1 MKEDKME
8 SRSKF
13 QKERQEVL
21 RTPLSTACD
30 NEIRAEV
37 VVVVVVVDGSTYRKE
52 VGQKFSTT
60 HCSNCTEDACI
71 FLPPILTFNYIVST
85 QYKNFRDRWIPK
97 GAE

>member
-13 QKERQEVL
+13 QKERQVL

-37 VVVVVVVDGSTYRKE
+37 VVVVVVDGSTYRKG

-71 FLPPILTFNYIVST
+71 FLPPILTFTAIVST
-85 QYKNFRDRWIPK
+85 QYKKFRDRWIPK

>member
-37 VVVVVVVDGSTYRKE
+37 VVVVVDGSTYRKE

-60 HCSNCTEDACI
+60 HCSNSTEDACI

-85 QYKNFRDRWIPK
+85 QYKIFRDRWIPK

>member
-1 MKEDKME
+1 ME

-13 QKERQEVL
+13 QKERQVL

-30 NEIRAEV
+30 NEIWAEV
-37 VVVVVVVDGSTYRKE
+37 VVVVVVVVMMDGSTYKKE
-52 VGQKFSTT
+52 VGQKFSTN

-85 QYKNFRDRWIPK
+85 QNRSF
-97 GAE
+97 

>member
-30 NEIRAEV
+30 NEIRAE
-37 VVVVVVVDGSTYRKE
+37 VVVVDGSTYRKE

-85 QYKNFRDRWIPK
+85 QYKKFRDRWVPK
-97 GAE
+97 GTE

>member
-1 MKEDKME
+1 ME

-21 RTPLSTACD
+21 RTPLSTGCD

-85 QYKNFRDRWIPK
+85 QNRSFK
-97 GAE
+97 